1 MIQVESVFVIDIQQG
16 ANLLQKFALKNAFI
30 CPLDAFKEKINK
42 KILTKIFTRKHK
54 KEEKNI
60 IEDDEEKQKK
70 NDKEK
75 EIELDKI
82 SEEGSNLIKQGD
94 KFL

>member
-1 MIQVESVFVIDIQQG
+1 M
-16 ANLLQKFALKNAFI
+16 KKNR
-30 CPLDAFKEKINK
+30 LK

-94 KFL
+94 KFLISDEELLSKIRI